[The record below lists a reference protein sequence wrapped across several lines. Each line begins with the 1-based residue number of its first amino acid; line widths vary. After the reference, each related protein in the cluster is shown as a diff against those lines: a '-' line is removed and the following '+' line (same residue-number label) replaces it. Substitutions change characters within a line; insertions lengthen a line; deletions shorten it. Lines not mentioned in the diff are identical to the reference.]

1 MKRMMKKWV
10 SVALSL
16 ALGAALVGC
25 AGQPA
30 EEGGATQAPGADGFD
45 AASAITVVSREDGS
59 GTRSAFVELTGVLA
73 EDESGEEVDRT
84 TVDAVTTSSTNVM
97 MTTVA
102 GNEYAIGY
110 ISLGSLNETVKALSI
125 DGTAATAEN
134 VANGSYKIARPFNIA
149 YKGSLS
155 AVAQDFVD
163 FILSADGQAVIEA
176 EGYIAVSDAPAYAG
190 SRPAGSVT
198 VSGSSSVTPVM
209 EKLKEAYEAI
219 NPDADIAVTQSD
231 SSTGMSDAIQGI
243 SDIGMASRDVK
254 DSELAEGLTAQTIA
268 IDGIAVIVNN
278 GNPVASLTTEQV
290 RQIFTGE
297 LTTWEG
303 LVG

>member
-1 MKRMMKKWV
+1 MKQKKRSWIC
-10 SVALSL
+10 L
-16 ALGAALVGC
+16 ALCAVLAAVMIGC
-25 AGQPA
+25 GGRPA
-30 EEGGATQAPGADGFD
+30 ESDGFD
-45 AASAITVVSREDGS
+45 PSAAITVVSREDGS
-59 GTRSAFVELTGVLA
+59 GTRSAFIELTGVL
-73 EDESGEEVDRT
+73 EETADGQEIDRT

-149 YKGSLS
+149 YQGSLS
-155 AVAQDFVD
+155 EVAQDFVD

-176 EGYIAVSDAPAYAG
+176 EGYIAADAAAAAYAG
-190 SRPAGSVT
+190 SKPAGSVT
-198 VSGSSSVTPVM
+198 ISGSSSVTPVM

-231 SSTGMSDAIQGI
+231 SSTGMADAIAGI
-243 SDIGMASRDVK
+243 SDIGMASREVK
-254 DSELAEGLTAQTIA
+254 DSELAGGLTAVTIA
-268 IDGIAVIVNN
+268 TDGIAVIVNN
-278 GNPVASLTTEQV
+278 GNPASDLTLEQV
-290 RQIFTGE
+290 RQIFTGAVA
-297 LTTWEG
+297 TWAG
-303 LVG
+303 LAD